1 MRFVRLYLMFL
12 ENKKIQFKECAINFV
27 TSDATFFWCICC
39 FGCLRILTIDKGWET
54 VQYWQLSVE
63 R

>member
-1 MRFVRLYLMFL
+1 MFL